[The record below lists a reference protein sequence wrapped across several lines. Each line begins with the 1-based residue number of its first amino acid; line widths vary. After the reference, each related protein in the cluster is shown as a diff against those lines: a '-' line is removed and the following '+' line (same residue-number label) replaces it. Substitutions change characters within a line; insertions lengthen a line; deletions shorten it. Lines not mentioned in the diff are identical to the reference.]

1 MDPSSR
7 SRVPS
12 AHRYLMYV
20 FIPSLAETI
29 QRFKRAAAQIM
40 QSFEAHRPPRS
51 NPVTPAVLCEALEQ
65 FLAIVHRLD
74 QEEGESGPIYK
85 EDASQLGDYGLSL
98 LLDMMTWA
106 TQLGLE
112 EPRRELEAVTLAT
125 ADWIVRHEGEFRTL
139 EPVVNAIAGL
149 ANRTRD
155 TATLEALTAFM
166 GQVIHQ
172 TSTIIKQD
180 LEKNN
185 PGRPWRLLHLNR
197 GIVATRSHNP
207 ALMEE
212 VFEELVRNLP
222 EEAPGFFAEGM
233 QQMEALYYPPQVRA
247 VMSRYFDH
255 WTRPRMH

>member
-1 MDPSSR
+1 MYTF
-7 SRVPS
+7 VPS
-12 AHRYLMYV
+12 LPEAL
-20 FIPSLAETI
+20 
-29 QRFKRAAAQIM
+29 QRFRRAAAQVV
-40 QSFEAHRPPRS
+40 QCFEARRPP
-51 NPVTPAVLCEALEQ
+51 NNDQVTPAQLREALEQ
-65 FLAIVHRLD
+65 FLAIVHRID
-74 QEEGESGPIYK
+74 QEEGETGPVYM
-85 EDASQLGDYGLSL
+85 EDVSQLGDYGLTL

-106 TQLGLE
+106 TRLALE
-112 EPRRELEAVTLAT
+112 EPRKELEAVTLAAT
-125 ADWIVRHEGEFRTL
+125 DWIVRHQGEIRTL
-139 EPVVNAIAGL
+139 DPVVNAFAGL

-172 TSTIIKQD
+172 ASAFIKQD

-212 VFEELVRNLP
+212 VFEELVRTLP
-222 EEAPGFFAEGM
+222 EDAPGFFAEGM
-233 QQMEALYYPPQVRA
+233 QQMEALNYPAPVRA
-247 VMSRYFDH
+247 VMRRYFDR